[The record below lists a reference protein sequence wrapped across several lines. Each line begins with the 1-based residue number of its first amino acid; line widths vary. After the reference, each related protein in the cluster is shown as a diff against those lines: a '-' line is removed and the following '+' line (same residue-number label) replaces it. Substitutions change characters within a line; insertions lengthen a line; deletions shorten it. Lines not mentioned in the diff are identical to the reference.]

1 MEDLVFKSV
10 CNGVNYEDLPER
22 VQQAMSYKAWQERVK
37 AICIHQGLSWA
48 GSLAT
53 AACHEFEY
61 YEQLLKTYKA
71 KQRVYP
77 YHMAQEICGK
87 LRVTPFKYYYDV
99 LFQAMR
105 NELPYDQIPNFT
117 AADIIRLI
125 GIGRNEYIAKLNAC
139 NEKKLLWR
147 MNKSIA
153 KEHLPTEPVHIK
165 LTGWWRVQA
174 VSLSEK
180 DLRELSPEEDK
191 LLRKASS
198 NKDGVAVADLPESVI
213 QSLYKRHLVYID
225 VPVSGHQH
233 FSTSSLEGF
242 VSNRDMVAGDADPME
257 SLLYEVFVSN
267 SERLSVDALA
277 QVLGR
282 PAGQIQDAISTACRL
297 GFAQLI
303 NSDGALTRC
312 GIISGKRS
320 CSHWSSR

>member
-1 MEDLVFKSV
+1 VFKSV

-22 VQQAMSYKAWQERVK
+22 VQQAMSYKAWQERCIATCHKRDHVDAICHTYIFTCCRVK
-37 AICIHQGLSWA
+37 AICIHQGQSWA

-71 KQRVYP
+71 KQRVFP
-77 YHMAQEICGK
+77 YHMAEEICGK

-147 MNKSIA
+147 MNKAIA
-153 KEHLPTEPVHIK
+153 KEHLPTEPASIK

-174 VSLSEK
+174 VSLSTLIR
-180 DLRELSPEEDK
+180 LR
-191 LLRKASS
+191 
-198 NKDGVAVADLPESVI
+198 
-213 QSLYKRHLVYID
+213 
-225 VPVSGHQH
+225 PVL
-233 FSTSSLEGF
+233 FL
-242 VSNRDMVAGDADPME
+242 
-257 SLLYEVFVSN
+257 
-267 SERLSVDALA
+267 
-277 QVLGR
+277 
-282 PAGQIQDAISTACRL
+282 
-297 GFAQLI
+297 
-303 NSDGALTRC
+303 
-312 GIISGKRS
+312 
-320 CSHWSSR
+320 